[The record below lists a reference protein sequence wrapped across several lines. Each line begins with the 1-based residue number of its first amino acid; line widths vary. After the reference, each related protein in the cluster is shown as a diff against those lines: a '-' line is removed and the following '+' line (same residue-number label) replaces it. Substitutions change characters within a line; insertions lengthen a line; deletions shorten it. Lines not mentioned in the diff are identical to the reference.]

1 MCGKQNA
8 MQAILITQW
17 AVAGRLKA
25 KAKDEHE
32 SFQV

>member
-25 KAKDEHE
+25 KDEHE